1 MPKGKTCRAKFQAS
15 KAEKLTLSGCS
26 SVKKHR
32 PTYCG
37 ICTDKR
43 CCLPNKSNMLNIDF
57 HCKGGSNVRW
67 KMQWITSCV
76 CQRKCNGDDGMFSEL
91 ERVFASIH
99 RSGGDAESGCVGHE
113 RVFQVCVV
121 FNKI

>member
-1 MPKGKTCRAKFQAS
+1 MPKGKTCKPKFQAS
-15 KAEKLTLSGCS
+15 KAEKLSLSGCT

-37 ICTDKR
+37 VCTDKR
-43 CCLPNKSNMLNIDF
+43 CCVPNKSKMVNVEF

-76 CQRKCNGDDGMFSEL
+76 CQRKCSNADDMFSEL
-91 ERVFASIH
+91 HLIGQVAMVSLGAFGMRGHS
-99 RSGGDAESGCVGHE
+99 RCV
-113 RVFQVCVV
+113 
-121 FNKI
+121 